1 MLDLDDLPLIDQHV
15 HIFER
20 ESDQPTFDPLATFS
34 LGGDWVDFLDSGGH
48 KPTEQERNQL
58 QVNQRQTMIYH
69 EAMHAVAGYL
79 GCEPNREAIIAARAG
94 KAADY
99 KAYVR
104 GMYRDINLESNI
116 VDLGHP
122 KNVSLAEFEALTGV
136 PAFGLLRIEPVIG
149 EIWDQH
155 DSLAGLEKAFEERL
169 RKAAADPRII
179 SLKTVIAYRTGL
191 DLRPLASS
199 SVSAAMDSLKQGPHA
214 AGLFAKIHVPRST
227 RDDVKRVRDYLV
239 WRALE
244 LSIELSLPFQ
254 IHTGMGD
261 QDLDINT
268 ARPGLL
274 AAVFRD
280 EKLRHAKIILLHGA
294 FPFYEEAAYLVNV
307 FPNVYLDLS
316 EFNPMIGPG
325 VGRVITTILELA
337 PFTKVVYSSDAFG
350 SPELQWIAAKKGRQ
364 ALSSALGAAVEAGN
378 LSTSAARDAARL
390 ILADNVRRIYGLQAG
405 KSQERR

>member
-1 MLDLDDLPLIDQHV
+1 MLELDDLPLIDQHV

-48 KPTEQERNQL
+48 KPTDQERNQL
-58 QVNQRQTMIYH
+58 QVNQRQAMIYH

-79 GCEPNREAIIAARAG
+79 GCEPNREAIIAARAK

-99 KAYVR
+99 KSYVR

-149 EIWDQH
+149 EIWDQQ
-155 DSLAGLEKAFEERL
+155 DSLAGLEKAFEERI
-169 RKAAADPRII
+169 RKAASDPKII

-191 DLRPLASS
+191 ELKPLASS
-199 SVSAAMDSLKQGPHA
+199 VVSTAMDNLKQGPHA

-227 RDDVKRVRDYLV
+227 RDDVKRVRDHLV

-244 LSIELSLPFQ
+244 LSIRLLTTSP
-254 IHTGMGD
+254 
-261 QDLDINT
+261 
-268 ARPGLL
+268 ARAGRKLL
-274 AAVFRD
+274 AKYPTAVARNASATPTSPAARRRIRQRQARMNRAID
-280 EKLRHAKIILLHGA
+280 DRHATT
-294 FPFYEEAAYLVNV
+294 
-307 FPNVYLDLS
+307 S
-316 EFNPMIGPG
+316 STPG
-325 VGRVITTILELA
+325 RARRMT
-337 PFTKVVYSSDAFG
+337 
-350 SPELQWIAAKKGRQ
+350 RH
-364 ALSSALGAAVEAGN
+364 
-378 LSTSAARDAARL
+378 TSVHAIPRTDT
-390 ILADNVRRIYGLQAG
+390 
-405 KSQERR
+405 

>member
-1 MLDLDDLPLIDQHV
+1 MLELNEMPLIDQHV
-15 HIFER
+15 HIFSP
-20 ESDQPTFDPLATFS
+20 ESDRPDFDPLATFS
-34 LGGDWVDFLDSGGH
+34 LGGDWIEFLDSDGH
-48 KPTEQERNQL
+48 KPTDQERRQLVINQ
-58 QVNQRQTMIYH
+58 QQTMIYH

-79 GCEPNREAIIAARAG
+79 DCEPNREAIIAARAK

-104 GMYRDINLESNI
+104 GMYSDINLESNI
-116 VDLGHP
+116 VDLGNP
-122 KNVSLAEFEALTGV
+122 KNVSLEDFEALTGV
-136 PAFGLLRIEPVIG
+136 PAYGLFRIEPLIG

-155 DSLAGLEKAFEERL
+155 DGLADLERAFEERI
-169 RKAAADPRII
+169 RKIAADPKII

-191 DLRPLASS
+191 ELQPLAARD
-199 SVSAAMDSLKQGPHA
+199 VSAAVDNLKRSPHSQ
-214 AGLFAKIHVPRST
+214 GLFARIHVPRET
-227 RDDVKRVRDYLV
+227 RDDVKRVRDYIL

-244 LSIELSLPFQ
+244 LSVELELPFQ
-254 IHTGMGD
+254 IHSGMGD
-261 QDLDINT
+261 QDLDIKT

-294 FPFYEEAAYLVNV
+294 YPFYEEGAYLANV

-325 VGRVITTILELA
+325 VGRVIARILELA

-350 SPELQWIAAKKGRQ
+350 APEVQWIAAKKGREGLG
-364 ALSSALGAAVEAGN
+364 AALGAAVDAGYLSQEAA
-378 LSTSAARDAARL
+378 LEAARL
-390 ILADNVRRIYGLQAG
+390 ILADNVRRIY
-405 KSQERR
+405 RI

>member
-1 MLDLDDLPLIDQHV
+1 MLELDDLPLIDQHV
-15 HIFER
+15 HIFDR
-20 ESDQPTFDPLATFS
+20 ESDQPSFDPLATFS

-48 KPTEQERNQL
+48 KPTDEEKNQL

-69 EAMHAVAGYL
+69 EALHAVARYL
-79 GCEPNREAIIAARAG
+79 GCEPDREAIIAARAG

-116 VDLGHP
+116 VDLGNP
-122 KNVSLAEFEALTGV
+122 KNVSLEEFEALTGV
-136 PAFGLLRIEPVIG
+136 TAYGLFRIQPMIG
-149 EIWDQH
+149 EIWDQN
-155 DSLAGLEKAFEERL
+155 DGLTALDKAFEERI
-169 RKAAADPRII
+169 RKVAADPKII

-191 DLRPLASS
+191 ELQPLTNPE
-199 SVSAAMDSLKQGPHA
+199 VSRAMDNLKRSEHA
-214 AGLFAKIHVPRST
+214 KGLFARIHVPRST
-227 RDDVKRVRDYLV
+227 RDDVKRVRDHLL

-244 LSIELSLPFQ
+244 LSIELNLPFQ

-261 QDLDINT
+261 QDLDIKT

-280 EKLRHAKIILLHGA
+280 EKLRHAKIIMLHGA
-294 FPFYEEAAYLVNV
+294 HPFYEEAAYLVNV
-307 FPNVYLDLS
+307 FPNVYIDLS

-325 VGRVITTILELA
+325 VSRVIRTILELS

-350 SPELQWIAAKKGRQ
+350 SPELQWIAAKKGRS
-364 ALSSALGAAVEAGN
+364 AIGAALGDAVDAGN
-378 LSTSAARDAARL
+378 LSNDAARHAARL
-390 ILADNVRRIYGLQAG
+390 ILADNVRRIYGI
-405 KSQERR
+405 